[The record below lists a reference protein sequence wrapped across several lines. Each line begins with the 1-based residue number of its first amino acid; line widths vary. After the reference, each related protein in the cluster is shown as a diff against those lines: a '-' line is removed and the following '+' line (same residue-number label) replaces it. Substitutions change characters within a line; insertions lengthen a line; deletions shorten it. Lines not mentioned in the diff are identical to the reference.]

1 MMRIWRHRWA
11 IGEVGFSLIALS
23 CGRIDWDMSKWVQ
36 NFFRVLQNF
45 YHHVFMLYEDL
56 FGTDVIMVCVSLSPK
71 TVDILSLSY
80 SYGVVDCGVRI
91 ILSSMGY
98 AKENCGFVW
107 MSLKYGYMETVH
119 HCLMWC
125 IWWEHNGRS
134 FERPQGH

>member
-1 MMRIWRHRWA
+1 
-11 IGEVGFSLIALS
+11 
-23 CGRIDWDMSKWVQ
+23 MSSK
-36 NFFRVLQNF
+36 FFRVLQNF

-56 FGTDVIMVCVSLSPK
+56 FDTDVIVVCVSLSPK

-107 MSLKYGYMETVH
+107 M
-119 HCLMWC
+119 
-125 IWWEHNGRS
+125 
-134 FERPQGH
+134 